1 MPSSPDSRTSAS
13 TVTLDPNL
21 LLCVGATGSIGV
33 HVVEVALAA
42 GWRVRVLL
50 RDARQARQF
59 PAGVEAVAGELTRR
73 ESLGPAVAGVGAI
86 VFTHGSNGAAPGPE
100 AVDYGVVRN
109 VLLALGPTR
118 PRIALMS
125 TIGATDRKGWHDW
138 KRRGERLV
146 RASGLPYTIVR
157 PSWFDYNAADQLKL
171 VMLQGDTRLTG
182 TPRDG
187 QISRRQLAQV
197 LVRSLR
203 SAAALRKT
211 LELNAEHGPE
221 QADYDPLFAALEAD
235 RPGELDGARDR
246 ANMEPEAEPA
256 HICQELEAV
265 RALAKG

>member
-1 MPSSPDSRTSAS
+1 MSAARA
-13 TVTLDPNL
+13 PL
-21 LLCVGATGSIGV
+21 LLAVGATGSIGV

-42 GWRVRVLL
+42 GWRTRVLV
-50 RDARQARQF
+50 RDARQGRQF
-59 PAGVEAVAGELTRR
+59 PAGVEVVVGELTRT
-73 ESLGPAVAGVGAI
+73 ETLGPAVAGVDGI
-86 VFTHGSNGAAPGPE
+86 VFTHGSNGSAPGPE
-100 AVDYGVVRN
+100 AVDYGAVRN
-109 VLLALGPTR
+109 VLMALGGQR

-157 PSWFDYNAADQLKL
+157 PSWFDYNAPDQLKL
-171 VMLQGDTRLTG
+171 VMLQGDNRLTG

-203 SAAALRKT
+203 SPSALRKT

-221 QADYDPLFAALEAD
+221 QADYEPLFAALEAD
-235 RPGELDGARDR
+235 RSGELDGARDR
-246 ANMEPEAEPA
+246 ANMALEAEPA
-256 HICQELEAV
+256 TMRQHLEAV
-265 RALAKG
+265 QALAARAQRGA

>member
-1 MPSSPDSRTSAS
+1 MTGGQTP
-13 TVTLDPNL
+13 L
-21 LLCVGATGSIGV
+21 LLVVGATGSIGV
-33 HVVEVALAA
+33 HVVELALAA
-42 GWRVRVLL
+42 GWRTRVLV
-50 RDARQARQF
+50 RDARQGRQF
-59 PAGVEAVAGELTRR
+59 PAGVEVAVGELT
-73 ESLGPAVAGVGAI
+73 SAPTLGPAVAGVDGI

-100 AVDYGVVRN
+100 AVDYGAVLN
-109 VLLALGPTR
+109 VLMALGGQR

-157 PSWFDYNAADQLKL
+157 PSWFDYNAPDQLRL

-187 QISRRQLAQV
+187 QVSRRQVAQV

-203 SAAALRKT
+203 STAALRKT

-221 QADYDPLFAALEAD
+221 QPDYEPLFAALEAD
-235 RPGELDGARDR
+235 RSGELDGALDR
-246 ANMEPEAEPA
+246 ANMPLDAEPA
-256 HICQELEAV
+256 AMRRQLEAV
-265 RALAKG
+265 RPLAASAQRGT